1 MMYSCISITILVSLE
16 IFFFFFVRLSETGY
30 LQVKLQSGNIDYSS
44 NVRLQVYTDPSCTYQ
59 LKILVSPVQMLG
71 QVGGGLD
78 LKVH

>member
-1 MMYSCISITILVSLE
+1 MYINNNPNKSWD
-16 IFFFFFVRLSETGY
+16 IFFLVRLSETGY

-44 NVRLQVYTDPSCTYQ
+44 NIRLQVYTDPSCTYQ

-78 LKVH
+78 

>member
-1 MMYSCISITILVSLE
+1 MMYINNNPSKSWDILL
-16 IFFFFFVRLSETGY
+16 FFVRLSETGY

-78 LKVH
+78 